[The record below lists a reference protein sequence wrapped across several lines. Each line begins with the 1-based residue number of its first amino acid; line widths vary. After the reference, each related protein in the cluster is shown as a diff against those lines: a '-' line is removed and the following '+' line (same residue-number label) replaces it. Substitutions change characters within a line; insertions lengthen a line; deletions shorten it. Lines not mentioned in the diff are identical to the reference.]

1 MLNILKKQKNTFFK
15 DVSSINTDDTKVN
28 KQKNEIKNK
37 LDYKSSLNAQ
47 DINTIYNSNISSKFH
62 KDEYKNIIYYP
73 SSSKE

>member
-47 DINTIYNSNISSKFH
+47 DINTIYNSNISSKFN